1 MVRPLAT
8 IGFTAFA
15 ALWIATAAGDA
26 AAPWLAVVFLLLFL
40 FTLPFRALRRRPDVP
55 AALLTA
61 CAAFCGFAIHSA
73 QVVAP
78 LKEMD
83 GQTAVLRVRVEE
95 IASSG
100 RTVVSVKDC
109 DPPDRIPAG
118 SRLTV
123 YWTDPDA
130 QIEPYALVTGT
141 FSLYKPSGIQ
151 SDRYAHTQGIYLSAR
166 PKGVP
171 GDGLLVQ
178 PPAGT
183 PWYAWPALMR
193 ERAQQS
199 IRSLIAGDAGALI
212 GGICFGDTHALSDRA
227 EEGFRASGVSH
238 LLAVSGLHLAVIA
251 QALLA
256 LLRFMRV
263 PRRLSSAV
271 TAASVLFFM
280 ALTGF
285 SVSVMRAGIMTLV
298 LMAGQIVRREAD
310 SLNSLGAAVLL
321 LVLPNPYA
329 VLDVGLQLSFAA
341 TLGLLVIQPRLDA
354 GVVKPLAEKLNRYGR
369 ISVLRPVL
377 IRMAKAVCVTLSAT
391 IPLLPIVAA
400 TFGELSL
407 IAPLTNLLT
416 VFPATVVLLTGCLGA
431 LLLPIPILGIA
442 AKGLLLI
449 AGLLS
454 RFLLGVTQAIA
465 SLPFATVPL
474 REFYLFVWITGS
486 ILLTAIGFRLLRGK
500 GVRRALVMSAAI
512 LICCQLLHGVY
523 ERDVVSVVVADSGD
537 STVALLERDGHYGLI
552 LYGGDRYAASDARYL
567 LNSRG
572 VRRLDFLLLPDL
584 DGDAAANIHVLSQ
597 DIAVDMWIYPPQG
610 KYLAPTRQAAE
621 GMQTLVLNHEPVLF
635 WEGESAQC
643 YGGGWLRITTGSTQ
657 LLLCP
662 RGGSV
667 SVLPE
672 EWRQADLAIWSGTP
686 PKGMDLLNIRAGAWS
701 CRASTAKDAAPSLQW
716 DRYPIIMTPDTGDV
730 TIKTRR
736 QGDLTLYTGRM

>member
-15 ALWIATAAGDA
+15 ALWIATAAGSA
-26 AAPWLAVVFLLLFL
+26 AVPWLAVAFLMLFL
-40 FTLPFRALRRRPDVP
+40 VALPFRALRRRPDVL

-61 CAAFCGFAIHSA
+61 AAAFCGFSIHSA

-78 LKEMD
+78 LQAMD
-83 GQTAVLRVRVEE
+83 GQTAVLCVRVEE

-100 RTVVSVKDC
+100 RTVVSVRDC
-109 DPPDRIPAG
+109 DPPGCIPVG
-118 SRLTV
+118 SRLTA
-123 YWTDPDA
+123 YWADPDA
-130 QIEPYALVTGT
+130 QIEPYALVTGK
-141 FSLYKPSGIQ
+141 FSLNKPAGIQ
-151 SDRYAHTQGIYLSAR
+151 SERYARTRGIYLSAR
-166 PKGVP
+166 PEGIP
-171 GDGLLVQ
+171 GDGLTVQ
-178 PPAGT
+178 PPAGK

-193 ERAQQS
+193 ERAEHS

-212 GGICFGDTHALSDRA
+212 GGICFGDKHALSDQA
-227 EEGFRASGVSH
+227 EEDFRASGVSH

-256 LLRFMRV
+256 FLRFIRV
-263 PRRLSSAV
+263 PRRLSSTI
-271 TAASVLFFM
+271 TAACVLFFM

-285 SVSVMRAGIMTLV
+285 SVSVMRAGIMTIV
-298 LMAGQIVRREAD
+298 LMAGQIFRREAD

-341 TLGLLVIQPRLDA
+341 TLGLLVIQPRLAA
-354 GVVKPLAEKLNRYGR
+354 GVVKPLAEKLDKHGGP
-369 ISVLRPVL
+369 SALRPVL
-377 IRMAKAVCVTLSAT
+377 IQTIRMVCVTLSAT

-407 IAPLTNLLT
+407 IAPVTNLVT

-431 LLLPIPILGIA
+431 LLLPVPVLGLA
-442 AKGLLLI
+442 AKGLLLA
-449 AGLLS
+449 AGLIS
-454 RFLLGVTQAIA
+454 RYLLGATQTLGSI
-465 SLPFATVPL
+465 PFATIPV
-474 REFYLFVWITGS
+474 RDAYLFVWITGA
-486 ILLTAIGFRLLRGK
+486 ILLTAIGWKLLRGK
-500 GVRRALVMSAAI
+500 GVRRALAMAAVV
-512 LICCQLLHGVY
+512 LVCCQLLHGFY

-552 LYGGDRYAASDARYL
+552 VYGSDRYAASDAQYL
-567 LNSRG
+567 LNNRG

-584 DGDAAANIHVLSQ
+584 DGEAAANMYKLAD

-610 KYLAPTRQAAE
+610 KYLTPVRQAAK
-621 GMQTLVLNHEPVLF
+621 GMQTLILGNEPVLF
-635 WEGESAQC
+635 WDGECAQW
-643 YGGGWLRITTGSTQ
+643 YGGGWLRVTTGSTR
-657 LLLCP
+657 LLLCHG
-662 RGGSV
+662 GGSV

-686 PKGMDLLNIRAGAWS
+686 PKGMELLDIRAGAWS
-701 CRASTAKDAAPSLQW
+701 CRASTAEEAAPSLPW
-716 DRYPIIMTPDTGDV
+716 DRYPIVMTPDIGDV